1 MCGCTTTPS
10 DHSVGGGDMG
20 VAARM
25 EIATAFSE
33 WDAATGRGDL
43 ASVMEKFDQ
52 SDTIMIV
59 GSDKGEVFKG
69 RQQIEGWLKK
79 LFVNNRFTWGVKQ
92 MEIDQYEANSAW
104 IFIDGTMRIS
114 DLNGKVKGETPYRIT
129 GAMVRRGSQWK
140 WRIWSGAIP
149 AGE

>member
-1 MCGCTTTPS
+1 
-10 DHSVGGGDMG
+10 MG

-104 IFIDGTMRIS
+104 IFIDGTMRRS